1 MLERHLLLQ
10 SRGGGINTVENPI
23 DVSKNPYI
31 KYKPLNLPP
40 LPRRY
45 NHLPLTSNWFL
56 ELISNQDK
64 KRQHRKSHGLIPFK
78 ELAQTVAKS
87 YREIDDE
94 TRQFINEVSE
104 RLGWQYDEYEA
115 REKKERQE
123 QLDKLPQ
130 PMNATIGHT
139 WAKKRKHD
147 APIVSGKGGKKKSK
161 PSGEGRKMGGFT
173 FEDHSTAQHLMGM
186 RTSTSPPYMAPH
198 LPSSVTAGFPR
209 IHLAEYETKRLQLEQ
224 QLIGRK
230 PTAPAVRPPTVHSM
244 SNMPNLGNLIRMS
257 TAAPPQQRD
266 ARAPEMDESERLK
279 LELAQA
285 MDDRVASE
293 RRIQDLTDKVA
304 LSRAIR
310 ASQQARQPPPAPAA
324 LPSISELTPELLK
337 TLPTSTLALLAAGGP
352 ALTQA
357 LRAPPPPPPPP
368 PQPVAYRA
376 DRDNMGSL
384 GPNATLADIEQTLLK
399 EALLRGIVP
408 PSSSRGGVSSA
419 IGGAEDL
426 YSKLAAPPARQEA
439 ATSSLS
445 SLTLSREIDGLARQ
459 RALASMRDSSP
470 TRAPPTS
477 SLLESLIARNRVE
490 QAASRTTSLQT
501 QALLHNLTKDRQLP
515 PQGEATF
522 DSLLSQLPSRTVPS
536 VATAATTSQSRG
548 VASESPMR
556 RMSDQQLLEIAS
568 RNMSSQNM
576 RIIDALRNGAGFAQG
591 KTAE

>member
-1 MLERHLLLQ
+1 MLERQLLLQ
-10 SRGGGINTVENPI
+10 SRGGGINAVENPI

-31 KYKPLNLPP
+31 KYKPLNLPS

-87 YREIDDE
+87 YREMDDE
-94 TRQFINEVSE
+94 TRQFINEVSG
-104 RLGWQYDEYEA
+104 RLGLQYDEYEA

-123 QLDKLPQ
+123 ALDKLPQ

-139 WAKKRKHD
+139 WAKKRKHG
-147 APIVSGKGGKKKSK
+147 ASMEGKGGKKKAKS
-161 PSGEGRKMGGFT
+161 SGEGRKMGGFT

-186 RTSTSPPYMAPH
+186 RTSTSPPYPPYMAPH
-198 LPSSVTAGFPR
+198 VPSSVTAGFPR
-209 IHLAEYETKRLQLEQ
+209 IHLAEYETKRHQLEQ

-244 SNMPNLGNLIRMS
+244 NNMPNLGNLVRMS
-257 TAAPPQQRD
+257 TAALPQQRD
-266 ARAPEMDESERLK
+266 SRAPEMDESESLK
-279 LELAQA
+279 LQLAQA
-285 MDDRVASE
+285 MDARVASE
-293 RRIQDLTDKVA
+293 LRVQDLTDKVA
-304 LSRAIR
+304 LSRAIK

-324 LPSISELTPELLK
+324 LPPISELTPELLK

-357 LRAPPPPPPPP
+357 LRAPPPPPP
-368 PQPVAYRA
+368 VAHQTE
-376 DRDNMGSL
+376 RDNMGSL
-384 GPNATLADIEQTLLK
+384 GSDVTLADIEQTLLK

-408 PSSSRGGVSSA
+408 PSSSMRGASSA

-426 YSKLAAPPARQEA
+426 YSKLAASPARQEA

-445 SLTLSREIDGLARQ
+445 SLALSREIDGLARQ
-459 RALASMRDSSP
+459 RALASMRDPSP
-470 TRAPPTS
+470 TRAPPMS
-477 SLLESLIARNRVE
+477 SLLGSLIARNRAE
-490 QAASRTTSLQT
+490 QAASRATSLQT
-501 QALLHNLTKDRQLP
+501 QALLDNLTKDRHGLP
-515 PQGEATF
+515 PQGEL
-522 DSLLSQLPSRTVPS
+522 DSLLSQLSSSRTPS
-536 VATAATTSQSRG
+536 VAAAAATSLSLEVT
-548 VASESPMR
+548 SESPMR
-556 RMSDQQLLEIAS
+556 WMSDQQLLEIAS

-576 RIIDALRNGAGFAQG
+576 RIIDSLRNDAGFAQG

>member
-1 MLERHLLLQ
+1 MLERQLLLQ
-10 SRGGGINTVENPI
+10 SRGGGINAVENPI
-23 DVSKNPYI
+23 DVSKNAYI
-31 KYKPLNLPP
+31 KYKPLNLPQ

-56 ELISNQDK
+56 ELISNQDQ

-94 TRQFINEVSE
+94 TRQFINEVSQ
-104 RLGWQYDEYEA
+104 RLGLQYDEYEA

-123 QLDKLPQ
+123 ALDKLPQ

-139 WAKKRKHD
+139 WAKKRKHG
-147 APIVSGKGGKKKSK
+147 APMEGKGGKKKKAKS
-161 PSGEGRKMGGFT
+161 SGEGRKMGGFT

-186 RTSTSPPYMAPH
+186 RTSTSPPYAAPH
-198 LPSSVTAGFPR
+198 VPSSVTAGFPR
-209 IHLAEYETKRLQLEQ
+209 IHLAEYETKRHQLEQ

-230 PTAPAVRPPTVHSM
+230 PTATAVRPPTVHSM
-244 SNMPNLGNLIRMS
+244 SNMPNLGNL
-257 TAAPPQQRD
+257 
-266 ARAPEMDESERLK
+266 ARIET
-279 LELAQA
+279 ELAQA
-285 MDDRVASE
+285 MDARVASE
-293 RRIQDLTDKVA
+293 LRVQDLTDKVA
-304 LSRAIR
+304 LSRAIK
-310 ASQQARQPPPAPAA
+310 ASQQARQPPPAA
-324 LPSISELTPELLK
+324 LPPISELTPELLK

-357 LRAPPPPPPPP
+357 LRAPQPPPPPP
-368 PQPVAYRA
+368 VAHRTE
-376 DRDNMGSL
+376 RDNMGSL
-384 GPNATLADIEQTLLK
+384 GSDVTLADIEQTLLK

-408 PSSSRGGVSSA
+408 PSSSMRGASSA

-426 YSKLAAPPARQEA
+426 YSKLAASPARQEA

-445 SLTLSREIDGLARQ
+445 SLALSREIDGLAGQ
-459 RALASMRDSSP
+459 RALAMASMRDPSA

-477 SLLESLIARNRVE
+477 SLLGSLIARNRAE
-490 QAASRTTSLQT
+490 QAASRATSLQT
-501 QALLHNLTKDRQLP
+501 QALLDNLTKDRHGLP
-515 PQGEATF
+515 PQGEL
-522 DSLLSQLPSRTVPS
+522 DSLLSQLSSSRTPS
-536 VATAATTSQSRG
+536 VAAAAATSLSRE
-548 VASESPMR
+548 VTSESPMR

-576 RIIDALRNGAGFAQG
+576 RIIDALRNEAGFAQG

>member
-1 MLERHLLLQ
+1 MLERQLLLQ
-10 SRGGGINTVENPI
+10 SRGGGINAVENQI

-123 QLDKLPQ
+123 ALDKLPQ

-139 WAKKRKHD
+139 WAKKRKHG
-147 APIVSGKGGKKKSK
+147 APMEGKGGKKKKAKS
-161 PSGEGRKMGGFT
+161 SGEGRKMGGFT

-186 RTSTSPPYMAPH
+186 RTSTSPPYTAPH
-198 LPSSVTAGFPR
+198 VPSSVTAGFPR
-209 IHLAEYETKRLQLEQ
+209 IHLAEYETKRHQLEQ

-244 SNMPNLGNLIRMS
+244 SNMPNLGNLVRMS
-257 TAAPPQQRD
+257 TAALPQQRD
-266 ARAPEMDESERLK
+266 SRAPEMDESESLK
-279 LELAQA
+279 LQLVKA
-285 MDDRVASE
+285 MDARVASE
-293 RRIQDLTDKVA
+293 RRVQDLTDKVA
-304 LSRAIR
+304 LSRAIK

-324 LPSISELTPELLK
+324 LPPISELTPELLK

-368 PQPVAYRA
+368 VTHRTE
-376 DRDNMGSL
+376 RDNMGSL
-384 GPNATLADIEQTLLK
+384 GSDVTLADIEQTLLK

-408 PSSSRGGVSSA
+408 PSSSMRGASSA

-426 YSKLAAPPARQEA
+426 YSKLAASPARQEA

-445 SLTLSREIDGLARQ
+445 SLALSREIDGLARQ
-459 RALASMRDSSP
+459 RALASMRDPSP

-477 SLLESLIARNRVE
+477 SLLGSFIARNRAE
-490 QAASRTTSLQT
+490 QAASRATSLQI
-501 QALLHNLTKDRQLP
+501 QALLDNLTKNRHGLP
-515 PQGEATF
+515 PQGEL
-522 DSLLSQLPSRTVPS
+522 DSLLSQLSSRTPS
-536 VATAATTSQSRG
+536 VAAAAATSLSREIT
-548 VASESPMR
+548 SESPMR

-568 RNMSSQNM
+568 RNMSGQNM
-576 RIIDALRNGAGFAQG
+576 RIIDALRNAQG

>member
-1 MLERHLLLQ
+1 MLERQLLLQ
-10 SRGGGINTVENPI
+10 SRGGGINAVENPI

-87 YREIDDE
+87 YREMDDE

-104 RLGWQYDEYEA
+104 RLGLQYDEYEA

-123 QLDKLPQ
+123 ALDKLPQ

-139 WAKKRKHD
+139 WAKKRKHG
-147 APIVSGKGGKKKSK
+147 APMEGKGGKKKKAKS
-161 PSGEGRKMGGFT
+161 SGEGRKMGGFT

-186 RTSTSPPYMAPH
+186 RTSTSPPYTAPH
-198 LPSSVTAGFPR
+198 VPSSVTAGFPR
-209 IHLAEYETKRLQLEQ
+209 IHLAEYETKRHQLEQ

-244 SNMPNLGNLIRMS
+244 SNMPNLGNLVRMS
-257 TAAPPQQRD
+257 TA
-266 ARAPEMDESERLK
+266 DESERLK
-279 LELAQA
+279 VELVIQA
-285 MDDRVASE
+285 MDARVASE
-293 RRIQDLTDKVA
+293 RRVQDLTDKVA
-304 LSRAIR
+304 LSRAIK

-324 LPSISELTPELLK
+324 LPPISELTPELLK

-357 LRAPPPPPPPP
+357 LRAPPPPPPP
-368 PQPVAYRA
+368 VAHRTE
-376 DRDNMGSL
+376 RDNMGSL
-384 GPNATLADIEQTLLK
+384 GSDVTLADIEQTLLK

-408 PSSSRGGVSSA
+408 PSSSMRGASSA
-419 IGGAEDL
+419 IWGAEDL
-426 YSKLAAPPARQEA
+426 YSKLAASPARQEA

-445 SLTLSREIDGLARQ
+445 SLALSREIDGLARQ
-459 RALASMRDSSP
+459 RALASMRDPSP

-477 SLLESLIARNRVE
+477 SLLGSLIARNRAE
-490 QAASRTTSLQT
+490 QAASRATSLQT
-501 QALLHNLTKDRQLP
+501 QALLNNLTKDRHGLP
-515 PQGEATF
+515 PQGEL
-522 DSLLSQLPSRTVPS
+522 DSLLSQLSSRTPS
-536 VATAATTSQSRG
+536 VAAAAATSLSRE
-548 VASESPMR
+548 VTSESPMR

-576 RIIDALRNGAGFAQG
+576 RIIDALRFAQG